1 MQPPSFEKW
10 SCAFHSAGIEVWL
23 DVVYNHTCEG
33 DASGPT
39 YSWRGIDH
47 SSYYLV
53 GPHGH
58 DWNDTGC
65 GNTLRCAHDGTRA
78 LILESLRYWVS
89 LGVDGFR
96 FDLASILA
104 RDVHGRTQPDEA
116 ALLSEITALAAVE
129 NFRIVA
135 EAWDIGVN
143 LLGRSY
149 PDCSGRSGMGY
160 SR

>member
-1 MQPPSFEKW
+1 MTLTSLHPIRLTRWECSRRVSRNGP
-10 SCAFHSAGIEVWL
+10 CFHSAGIEVWL

-53 GPHGH
+53 GPDGH
-58 DWNDTGC
+58 NWNDTGC

-104 RDVHGRTQPDEA
+104 RDVHGRTQP
-116 ALLSEITALAAVE
+116 T
-129 NFRIVA
+129 R
-135 EAWDIGVN
+135 
-143 LLGRSY
+143 
-149 PDCSGRSGMGY
+149 PHCSAR
-160 SR
+160 